1 MDMGIDELLKAK
13 REEML
18 RIAAEHGAHNL
29 RIFGSAA
36 RGEADVESD
45 VDILVDMELG
55 RSILDH
61 AALLLDLQQLLG
73 CEVDVVTAR
82 GLRERIRDQVLRE
95 AVPL

>member
-1 MDMGIDELLKAK
+1 MDIDELLKAK

-18 RIAAEHGAHNL
+18 RIAAEHGARNV
-29 RIFGSAA
+29 RIFGSLA
-36 RGEADVESD
+36 RGEADTQSD

-73 CEVDVVTAR
+73 CEVDVVTVR